1 MKKIQSYCLTFFAL
15 IVAFSFSG
23 CATTGIYSVN
33 MGYDAEY
40 AVVPSY
46 LKPDQK
52 ALQSII
58 GVAEF
63 TDTRKIDDPL
73 VIGRVIE
80 KNGMKVLVL
89 PKNTRPT
96 NAVAQGVRQYLRKA
110 GYNVSGVGE
119 RWDLREETIPQ
130 VVNGKILIGGAIEE
144 MEINCRRDF
153 PTNAYTTKIRL
164 TIYLADA
171 VNKKIL
177 HRATV
182 VATTSQEHVFF
193 SEDRMG
199 YQADIAMGDAIEKL
213 FEKRELTQIIREA
226 LSR

>member
-1 MKKIQSYCLTFFAL
+1 MKKIQSYCLTFFVLIAAL
-15 IVAFSFSG
+15 SFSG
-23 CATTGIYSVN
+23 CATTGIYSIN
-33 MGYDAEY
+33 MRYDAEY

-73 VIGRVIE
+73 VVGRVIE

-89 PKNTRPT
+89 PKNTKPT

-130 VVNGKILIGGAIEE
+130 AAYSKIMIGGAIEE
-144 MEINCRRDF
+144 MEINCQRAL
-153 PTNAYTTKIRL
+153 PTNSYTTKIKL
-164 TIYLADA
+164 TIYLADT

-182 VATTSQEHVFF
+182 ESTTSLEHVAF

-199 YQADIAMGDAIEKL
+199 YQADIALGDAIEKL
-213 FEKRELTQIIREA
+213 FEKREVAQKIRET
-226 LSR
+226 LGR